1 MENKL
6 LQANEIS
13 CRVQQIS
20 EKGLSLLL
28 YVTSRDGQ
36 KRLDEKY
43 GPLGWQDR
51 YEVIDGD
58 LYCIISAWDKEK
70 QMWISKEDVGTASYT
85 AKEKGRASD
94 AFKRACVKHGIGREL
109 YTAPYIWVNS
119 NQCDIKLDKNGKIT
133 TRDKFSVNLIT
144 YTSDGKIDELE
155 IVNQDMDIVYKKYPS
170 KKIDSI
176 KYEVLLDKLKEAE
189 VSMEQIVELFHVNT
203 LQEMDIDQWMR
214 CMRKLEVTIAS
225 KAGKKKDDA

>member
-1 MENKL
+1 MENTL

-20 EKGLSLLL
+20 ESGLSLLL

-58 LYCIISAWDKEK
+58 LYCVISAWDPEK

-109 YTAPYIWVNS
+109 YTAPFIWISKNDC
-119 NQCDIKLDKNGKIT
+119 NIKTDKNGKVST
-133 TRDKFSVNLIT
+133 KDKFFVNLIT
-144 YTSDGKIDELE
+144 YTSDQKIDELE
-155 IVNQDMDIVYKKYPS
+155 IVNQNMEIVFKQYPS
-170 KKIDSI
+170 QKIDSI
-176 KYEVLLDKLKEAE
+176 KYEVLLKKLDEAK
-189 VSMEQIVELFHVNT
+189 VSMASIVELFHVNT
-203 LQEMDIDQWMR
+203 LQEMDINQWNK
-214 CMRKLEVTIAS
+214 CMRKLEVTIAAR
-225 KAGKKKDDA
+225 AGKKAGDE

>member
-1 MENKL
+1 MENTL

-43 GPLGWQDR
+43 GALGWQDR

-58 LYCIISAWDKEK
+58 LYCIISAWDAEK
-70 QMWISKEDVGTASYT
+70 KMWISKEDVGTASYT

-109 YTAPYIWVNS
+109 YTAPFIWIPAS
-119 NQCDIKLDKNGKIT
+119 NCNITVKNDKAS
-133 TRDKFSVNLIT
+133 TRDKFFVNLIT
-144 YTSDGKIDELE
+144 YTSDQKIDELE
-155 IVNQDMDIVYKKYPS
+155 IVNQDMNIVFKQYAS
-170 KKIDSI
+170 QKIDEI
-176 KYEVLLDKLKEAE
+176 KYKVLLDKLQEAKVTMDE
-189 VSMEQIVELFHVNT
+189 IVALFHVNT
-203 LQEMDIDQWMR
+203 LQEMDINQWNK
-214 CMRKLEVTIAS
+214 CMRKLEVTIAAR
-225 KAGKKKDDA
+225 AGKKEGDA

>member
-1 MENKL
+1 MENTL

-20 EKGLSLLL
+20 ESGLSLLL

-58 LYCIISAWDKEK
+58 LYCVISAWDDEK
-70 QMWISKEDVGTASYT
+70 KMWISKEDVGTASYT

-109 YTAPYIWVNS
+109 YTAPFIWIPEKFCN
-119 NQCDIKLDKNGKIT
+119 IKPDKNGKLT
-133 TRDKFSVNLIT
+133 TRDKFFVNSIT
-144 YTSDGKIDELE
+144 YTSDQKIDELE
-155 IVNQDMDIVYKKYPS
+155 IIDQDMNIVFKQYPS
-170 KKIDSI
+170 QRIDEI
-176 KYEVLLDKLKEAE
+176 KYKVLKDKLKEAE
-189 VSMEQIVELFHVNT
+189 VSSDRIVELFHVNT
-203 LQEMDIDQWMR
+203 LQEMDINQWNK
-214 CMRKLEVTIAS
+214 CMRKLEVTIAE
-225 KAGKKKDDA
+225 KVGKKDGGQ

>member
-1 MENKL
+1 MENTL
-6 LQANEIS
+6 LQTNEIS

-20 EKGLSLLL
+20 EKGLTLLL

-43 GPLGWQDR
+43 GPLGWQDK

-58 LYCIISAWDKEK
+58 LYCIISAWDEK
-70 QMWISKEDVGTASYT
+70 KKMWISKEDVGTASYT

-109 YTAPYIWVNS
+109 YTAPHIWINAK
-119 NQCDIKLDKNGKIT
+119 DAAIKVDSNGKAT
-133 TRDKFSVNLIT
+133 TKKKFSVNLIT
-144 YTSDGKIDELE
+144 YTSDCQIDELE
-155 IVNQDMDIVYKKYPS
+155 IVDQDMNIVFKQYAS
-170 KKIDSI
+170 KKIDDI
-176 KYEVLLDKLKEAE
+176 KYNVLLDKLKEAGVTMDE
-189 VSMEQIVELFHVNT
+189 VVDLFHVNT
-203 LQEMDIDQWMR
+203 LQELDIDQWNK

-225 KAGKKKDDA
+225 KVGKKGDE

>member
-1 MENKL
+1 MESTL
-6 LQANEIS
+6 LQANVIS
-13 CRVQQIS
+13 CRIQQIS

-43 GPLGWQDR
+43 GPLGWQDK

-58 LYCIISAWDKEK
+58 LYCIISAWDEAK
-70 QMWISKEDVGTASYT
+70 QMWVAKEDVGTASYT

-109 YTAPYIWVNS
+109 YTAPYIWINAK
-119 NQCDIKLDKNGKIT
+119 DAGIKTDNNGKT
-133 TRDKFSVNLIT
+133 TTKKKFSVNLIT
-144 YTSDGKIDELE
+144 YTSDRKIDELE
-155 IVNQDMDIVYKKYPS
+155 IVDQDMNIVFKQYAS
-170 KKIDSI
+170 QKIDDI
-176 KYEVLLDKLKEAE
+176 KYKVLVEKLNEAKVTMDEV
-189 VSMEQIVELFHVNT
+189 VELFHVNT
-203 LQEMDIDQWMR
+203 LQEMDINQWNR

-225 KAGKKKDDA
+225 KAGKKDDE